1 VAREMNLDTSDYPH
15 LDSVTVTLYTDGQ
28 KNVQMSGTRPAKSTD
43 TAGYSV
49 RLFGLSNAQGK
60 YTPSQATARIEEVP
74 ASEVISTNDSSGTM
88 NGENSGSGSDGT
100 SSDSNL
106 GTMSHGGN
114 DGEGDYEGGIWVR
127 SEDSPDVDLTY
138 TEGWIDWTTSGG
150 EVDYV
155 DWKYHAVGCDTGC
168 STWYVED
175 SGHNYS
181 DFSGDTVE
189 VKFYGDFYNYD
200 FPSDGGR
207 TEAHHRLWTT
217 GNPDGSM
224 DWTTDHWHTG
234 EHAWSLRTDAGWF
247 GNYDQHANHC
257 AQGC

>member
-1 VAREMNLDTSDYPH
+1 
-15 LDSVTVTLYTDGQ
+15 
-28 KNVQMSGTRPAKSTD
+28 
-43 TAGYSV
+43 
-49 RLFGLSNAQGK
+49 
-60 YTPSQATARIEEVP
+60 
-74 ASEVISTNDSSGTM
+74 
-88 NGENSGSGSDGT
+88 
-100 SSDSNL
+100 
-106 GTMSHGGN
+106 MSHGGN

-127 SEDSPDVDLTY
+127 SEDSPDIDLTY